1 VRVEVTAEAFSD
13 EIRVMEALKRNIQ
26 EKIKQ
31 LLGLSA
37 KITLVEPGSIE
48 RSVGKAKRV
57 IDLRKKM

>member
-1 VRVEVTAEAFSD
+1 MRVEVTAEAFSD